1 MQIRKFFHF
10 FEMEGYPVSSHIIQ
24 IRDAAIIEY
33 RDCMLFIETQIK
45 PGSYE
50 VIVGNILPRN
60 ILSVSLS
67 GDFLVIELVNKL
79 SIVKI
84 EVKIK

>member
-1 MQIRKFFHF
+1 
-10 FEMEGYPVSSHIIQ
+10 MEGYPVSHHFIQ
-24 IRDAAIIEY
+24 VRDAAIIEY
-33 RDCMLFIETQIK
+33 REGVISIATQIK

-50 VIVGNILPRN
+50 VIVGDILPKNILD
-60 ILSVSLS
+60 VSFS
-67 GDFLVIELVNKL
+67 GNFLVIELVNKL